1 MKKYMVDARGKQ
13 CPIPVVETKKMLA
26 QMAESDIV
34 ETLVDN
40 AIAVQNLEK
49 MAKQKQLE
57 CSWEQQDEHT
67 YRVFIKAEGAVD
79 EAGEETAECIPC
91 QPVSE
96 KTGNTIV
103 VLSSDC
109 MGEGDEVLGR
119 ALMKGF
125 IYALTSQEELP
136 DTVIMYNRGARLPV
150 EGSESLEDLKLL
162 ESQGVEILTCGTCL
176 NHYGLTEKLSNPESH
191 NAQMIKEGKKKE
203 ERFKILQEIAEYQL
217 NVLNTAEKIKMLED
231 ENQLVEI

>member
-67 YRVFIKAEGAVD
+67 YRVLIKQKRCD

-125 IYALTSQEELP
+125 IYALTSQEGLP
-136 DTVIMYNRGARLPV
+136 DTVIMYNGGARLPV

-176 NHYGLTEKLSNPESH
+176 NHYGLTEKLSVGGVTNMYVICEK
-191 NAQMIKEGKKKE
+191 M
-203 ERFKILQEIAEYQL
+203 LQ
-217 NVLNTAEKIKMLED
+217 AEKVVKP
-231 ENQLVEI
+231 

>member
-1 MKKYMVDARGKQ
+1 M
-13 CPIPVVETKKMLA
+13 
-26 QMAESDIV
+26 
-34 ETLVDN
+34 
-40 AIAVQNLEK
+40 
-49 MAKQKQLE
+49 
-57 CSWEQQDEHT
+57 
-67 YRVFIKAEGAVD
+67 D
-79 EAGEETAECIPC
+79 EAGEKTAECIPC
-91 QPVSE
+91 QKKKK

-176 NHYGLTEKLSNPESH
+176 NHYGLTEKLSVGSVTNMYVICEK
-191 NAQMIKEGKKKE
+191 M
-203 ERFKILQEIAEYQL
+203 LQ
-217 NVLNTAEKIKMLED
+217 AEKVVKP
-231 ENQLVEI
+231 

>member
-1 MKKYMVDARGKQ
+1 MSDSGSGD
-13 CPIPVVETKKMLA
+13 EKMLA

-125 IYALTSQEELP
+125 IYALTSQEGLP
-136 DTVIMYNRGARLPV
+136 DTVIMYNGGARLPV

-176 NHYGLTEKLSNPESH
+176 NHYGLTEKLSVGGVTNMYVICEK
-191 NAQMIKEGKKKE
+191 M
-203 ERFKILQEIAEYQL
+203 LQ
-217 NVLNTAEKIKMLED
+217 AEKVVKP
-231 ENQLVEI
+231 

>member
-91 QPVSE
+91 HFLLRTKKRS
-96 KTGNTIV
+96 TFSID
-103 VLSSDC
+103 LSS
-109 MGEGDEVLGR
+109 
-119 ALMKGF
+119 F
-125 IYALTSQEELP
+125 
-136 DTVIMYNRGARLPV
+136 
-150 EGSESLEDLKLL
+150 
-162 ESQGVEILTCGTCL
+162 
-176 NHYGLTEKLSNPESH
+176 LS
-191 NAQMIKEGKKKE
+191 
-203 ERFKILQEIAEYQL
+203 FY
-217 NVLNTAEKIKMLED
+217 
-231 ENQLVEI
+231 

>member
-1 MKKYMVDARGKQ
+1 MSHPGSGD
-13 CPIPVVETKKMLA
+13 KKMLA

-125 IYALTSQEELP
+125 IYALTSQEKLP
-136 DTVIMYNRGARLPV
+136 DTVIMYNGGARLPI

-176 NHYGLTEKLSNPESH
+176 NHYGLTEKLSVGSVTNMYVICEK
-191 NAQMIKEGKKKE
+191 M
-203 ERFKILQEIAEYQL
+203 LQ
-217 NVLNTAEKIKMLED
+217 AEKVVKP
-231 ENQLVEI
+231 

>member
-67 YRVFIKAEGAVD
+67 YRAEGAVD

-176 NHYGLTEKLSNPESH
+176 NHYGLTEKLSVGSVTNMYVICEK
-191 NAQMIKEGKKKE
+191 M
-203 ERFKILQEIAEYQL
+203 LQ
-217 NVLNTAEKIKMLED
+217 AEKVVKL
-231 ENQLVEI
+231 

>member
-1 MKKYMVDARGKQ
+1 M
-13 CPIPVVETKKMLA
+13 
-26 QMAESDIV
+26 
-34 ETLVDN
+34 
-40 AIAVQNLEK
+40 
-49 MAKQKQLE
+49 
-57 CSWEQQDEHT
+57 
-67 YRVFIKAEGAVD
+67 D

-125 IYALTSQEELP
+125 IYALMSQEGLP
-136 DTVIMYNRGARLPV
+136 DTVIMYNGGARLPV

-176 NHYGLTEKLSNPESH
+176 NHYGLTEKLSVGGVTNMYVICEK
-191 NAQMIKEGKKKE
+191 M
-203 ERFKILQEIAEYQL
+203 LQ
-217 NVLNTAEKIKMLED
+217 AEKVVKP
-231 ENQLVEI
+231 

>member
-125 IYALTSQEELP
+125 IYALTSQEGLP
-136 DTVIMYNRGARLPV
+136 DTVIMYNGGARLPV

-176 NHYGLTEKLSNPESH
+176 NHYGLTEKLSVGGVTNMYVICEK
-191 NAQMIKEGKKKE
+191 M
-203 ERFKILQEIAEYQL
+203 LQ
-217 NVLNTAEKIKMLED
+217 AEKVVKS
-231 ENQLVEI
+231 

>member
-136 DTVIMYNRGARLPV
+136 DTVIMYNRGATSGRRLRIPRRS
-150 EGSESLEDLKLL
+150 EAFGIAGSGDFDLWNMSESLRTDGEAFCGKCYKYVCDL
-162 ESQGVEILTCGTCL
+162 
-176 NHYGLTEKLSNPESH
+176 
-191 NAQMIKEGKKKE
+191 
-203 ERFKILQEIAEYQL
+203 
-217 NVLNTAEKIKMLED
+217 
-231 ENQLVEI
+231 

>member
-91 QPVSE
+91 QP
-96 KTGNTIV
+96 
-103 VLSSDC
+103 
-109 MGEGDEVLGR
+109 
-119 ALMKGF
+119 A
-125 IYALTSQEELP
+125 P
-136 DTVIMYNRGARLPV
+136 DFR
-150 EGSESLEDLKLL
+150 
-162 ESQGVEILTCGTCL
+162 
-176 NHYGLTEKLSNPESH
+176 
-191 NAQMIKEGKKKE
+191 
-203 ERFKILQEIAEYQL
+203 
-217 NVLNTAEKIKMLED
+217 
-231 ENQLVEI
+231 

>member
-1 MKKYMVDARGKQ
+1 MSDSGSGDEKNAGTDGRIRYRRDTGGQ
-13 CPIPVVETKKMLA
+13 C
-26 QMAESDIV
+26 
-34 ETLVDN
+34 
-40 AIAVQNLEK
+40 IAVQNLEK

-125 IYALTSQEELP
+125 IYALTSQEGLP
-136 DTVIMYNRGARLPV
+136 DTVIMYNGGARLPV

-176 NHYGLTEKLSNPESH
+176 NHYGLTEKLSVGGVTNMYVICEK
-191 NAQMIKEGKKKE
+191 M
-203 ERFKILQEIAEYQL
+203 LQ
-217 NVLNTAEKIKMLED
+217 AEKVVKP
-231 ENQLVEI
+231 

>member
-125 IYALTSQEELP
+125 IP
-136 DTVIMYNRGARLPV
+136 DTVIMYNGGARLPV

-176 NHYGLTEKLSNPESH
+176 NHYGLTEKLSVGGVTNMYVICEK
-191 NAQMIKEGKKKE
+191 M
-203 ERFKILQEIAEYQL
+203 LQ
-217 NVLNTAEKIKMLED
+217 AEKVVKP
-231 ENQLVEI
+231 

>member
-1 MKKYMVDARGKQ
+1 MVDARGKQ

-57 CSWEQQDEHT
+57 CSQEHT

-176 NHYGLTEKLSNPESH
+176 NHYGLTEKLSVGSVTNMYVICEK
-191 NAQMIKEGKKKE
+191 M
-203 ERFKILQEIAEYQL
+203 LQ
-217 NVLNTAEKIKMLED
+217 AEKVVKP
-231 ENQLVEI
+231 

>member
-1 MKKYMVDARGKQ
+1 MSDSGSGDEKNAGTD
-13 CPIPVVETKKMLA
+13 
-26 QMAESDIV
+26 AESDIV

-40 AIAVQNLEK
+40 AIASAESGRK
-49 MAKQKQLE
+49 CKTKQLE

-125 IYALTSQEELP
+125 IYALTSQEGLP
-136 DTVIMYNRGARLPV
+136 DTVIMYNGGARLPV

-176 NHYGLTEKLSNPESH
+176 NHYGLTEKLSVGGVTNMYVICEK
-191 NAQMIKEGKKKE
+191 M
-203 ERFKILQEIAEYQL
+203 LQ
-217 NVLNTAEKIKMLED
+217 AEKVVKP
-231 ENQLVEI
+231 